1 MESKIF
7 YIVGLMSCAWVVYR
21 IIRFLYPYMRPST
34 LKKYLTKDAYAL
46 ITGATDG
53 IGKAIT
59 LELADKGFNV
69 ILHGRNPAKLK
80 SVEREIKAKYTSCK
94 VICLLHDGSKNSQL
108 DISTIQE
115 LPITVLVNNV
125 GVGPIN
131 ELVNFTNKEID
142 ETITLN
148 TAFPSQLTH
157 NLLPNMP
164 NCSLI
169 LNVSSYAGL
178 FPPPYLAVYAATK
191 AYNNA
196 FSISLA
202 RELDNTEVISLITGS
217 VNTGTNKK
225 PVSFMRPSAS
235 TYAKHVLK
243 IVGCG
248 RKSIMPYLP
257 HAIQTY
263 IISLLPERLIDNATR
278 NAIKKEMAFGQK

>member
-1 MESKIF
+1 MENKVF
-7 YIVGLMSCAWVVYR
+7 YIVGIVSCAWLLYR
-21 IIRFLYPYMRPST
+21 IIRFFYPYMRSST

-53 IGKAIT
+53 IGKAIAV
-59 LELADKGFNV
+59 ELAAKGFNV
-69 ILHGRNPAKLK
+69 ILHGRNPKKLK
-80 SVEREIKAKYTSCK
+80 SVEREIKTKHTDSK

-131 ELVNFTNKEID
+131 ELISFTNQEID

-148 TAFPSQLTH
+148 TAFPSQLTR
-157 NLLPNMP
+157 NLIPYMQK
-164 NCSLI
+164 CSLI

-202 RELDNTEVISLITGS
+202 RELENTEVISLITGS

-243 IVGCG
+243 VVGCR

-263 IISLLPERLIDNATR
+263 IISLLPERLIDNATKS
-278 NAIKKEMAFGQK
+278 AIKKELAFKVK